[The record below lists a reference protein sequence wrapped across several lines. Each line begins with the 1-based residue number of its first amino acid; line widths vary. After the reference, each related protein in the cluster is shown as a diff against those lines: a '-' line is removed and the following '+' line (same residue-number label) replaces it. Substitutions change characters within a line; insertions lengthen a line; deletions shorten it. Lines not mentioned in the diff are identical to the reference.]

1 MFLRKIIPQDKVFF
15 ELFRELA
22 VSVREAGEAHR
33 PVQRVGREW
42 RAVVDSLD
50 TGQHLSQITQ
60 VEQVTH
66 HQLRTGLLADLVAV
80 WRRALLRVAV

>member
-22 VSVREAGEAHR
+22 MSVREVGKAHR

-50 TGQHLSQITQ
+50 TGQRLSQITH

-66 HQLRTGLLADLVAV
+66 HQLRAALLADLGAV
-80 WRRALLRVAV
+80 RRRALFRVAV